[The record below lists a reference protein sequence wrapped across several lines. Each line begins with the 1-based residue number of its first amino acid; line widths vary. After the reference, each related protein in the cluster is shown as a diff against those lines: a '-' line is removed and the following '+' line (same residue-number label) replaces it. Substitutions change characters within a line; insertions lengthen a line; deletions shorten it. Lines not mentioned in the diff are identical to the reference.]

1 MKHILILIDFQTMS
15 YLLKKPKYVL
25 FALLCAISPTFAH
38 AFDKEPKD
46 LSLAFLQTYFGG
58 NPLFGGNEDAFQTV
72 IMPLAMMCTV
82 ISLFMLLYS
91 IVTLALRGATN
102 KGQVFHGSEAVYMPL
117 RSLISLACSAP
128 VFGGYTLGHT
138 LLLLGYVLSFSAAS
152 GMWAFSSS
160 NDVFIKTLT
169 VRPIQP
175 DSKRLS
181 KQVLLMSMCMRAYEL
196 QSKKGVRPIT
206 MGWSTGFGESKR
218 IFWGKPATT
227 PEALNGATNSLVQ
240 LVRSDKGRDVVLMA
254 GDPLNRNGLRHNSCG
269 SITIKSFYEAKSKG
283 VGETAAEAITK
294 GAATG
299 AFAAH
304 VGKTVTEE
312 GSLSRF
318 GAWIAGTGAVFNELF
333 STIYDAQEQ
342 NQWAE
347 QSAYGH
353 ALALEELMLNADK
366 ISHAIYAR
374 AENMEVEA
382 NLRMAENYRLSGSN
396 ITVEQLG
403 LNTQKQPEP
412 MTKEAIIQEIDSLA
426 AKYQNTLRKQIGLSK
441 DGGEKYQKLI
451 EASGQYGWVTAGFLY
466 SQAANL
472 NDGINKMAMEM
483 PEATAETTAAET
495 LLNRNFNTRYLANV
509 NEYLYESQTYRD
521 DGETVAIA
529 DKDLSDSEES
539 IVRQNKSKG
548 AFGSIGNWFS
558 DYATQ
563 FVVEHDTNPIMQ
575 LQRWGRLS
583 IMGGTILHTYNA
595 SDLIK
600 QQNISKDARGAMTV
614 VVQTFLWGLGATM
627 TMIGFILAYLV
638 PLLPTIYWIG
648 IILGVLTSLVTN
660 MVMVSFWIAALSL
673 PSRGEGL
680 FGQQAA
686 GLGRMIS
693 DLVKPILAVIGFVGV
708 SAFMF
713 IMGYIMNTLYVFMY
727 SISTVTD
734 GTGLILG
741 ILNAFVMPLIYLILV
756 YILFMKSMALMN
768 QIIDGLNEF
777 LQLGGSRLA
786 DMAES
791 FGGQF
796 KGIFMQGAQQSGN
809 PVRAIRND
817 LAELAQIRYRKK
829 EQAGAGGNPF
839 GGGDIGGTSV
849 GGGEA
854 PVNGG
859 GGGSTNTPP
868 PVSPHVQSSDDEY
881 EDDNANGNTDFSST
895 GISGQS
901 HASDTSTPSL
911 NNNSGSLNV
920 VNGGQTSAAPRTHG
934 GKSFAPVVA
943 PNPAPVFTPAP
954 PVVTAETD
962 DTDDEWAN
970 PDFVDNAHAANGYI
984 GGGDVYTPTMPTTSA
999 APEIYDDVVAAPI
1012 VQQSAPVEQ
1021 TSVSVETAAPL
1032 VSSGGGTVIAEPQIN
1047 TPSAAPSAGVVVST
1061 GGNGGSISYPTSGVP
1076 TSATP
1081 FPVPRDLN
1089 KPFTPPR
1096 PLQSYNPVAFP
1107 LPNEAGAPPFVVGGY
1122 TTTPNPDYERFE
1134 AVTQNMEYWQNRSME
1149 NKVPMKLG
1157 RMVGEHL
1164 AAKAYSQA
1172 GYGSSGGLDYRA
1184 LEANGK
1190 MINGALETVAVQN
1203 RYAPDEGVDA
1213 ALYKMGQDLKQNRS
1227 LYSQSENGA
1236 APEWTEHDVETLI
1249 SRNLPE
1255 LNWHS
1260 SSFAPNSE
1268 KLHSPM

>member
-1 MKHILILIDFQTMS
+1 MKHLF
-15 YLLKKPKYVL
+15 KNKKYVL
-25 FALLCAISPTFAH
+25 FALLCVISPTFAH
-38 AFDKEPKD
+38 AIDKEPKD
-46 LSLAFLQTYFGG
+46 LSLVFLQTYFGG

-82 ISLFMLLYS
+82 VALFLLLYN

-117 RSLISLACSAP
+117 RSLISLALSAP

-160 NDVFIKTLT
+160 NDIFIKTLT

-175 DSKRLS
+175 DSKRLA

-196 QSKKGVRPIT
+196 QSQKGIRPIT

-227 PEALNGATNSLVQ
+227 PEPLNGATNSLVQ
-240 LVRSDKGRDVVLMA
+240 LVRSDKGRDIVLMA

-269 SITIKSFYEAKSKG
+269 SISIKSFYEAKNKG
-283 VGETAAEAITK
+283 VGETAAEAIGR

-304 VGKTVTEE
+304 VGGAVTEE
-312 GSLSRF
+312 GSMSRF
-318 GAWIAGTGAVFNELF
+318 GAWLAGTGAVFNELF
-333 STIYDAQEQ
+333 TTIYDAQEQ

-374 AENMEVEA
+374 AANIEA
-382 NLRMAENYRLSGSN
+382 EENLRTAENYRLSGSN

-403 LNTQKQPEP
+403 LNIQKQPEP
-412 MTKEAIIQEIDSLA
+412 MTREAIIQEIDSLA

-441 DGGEKYQKLI
+441 DGGEKYQKLV
-451 EASGQYGWVTAGFLY
+451 EASGQYGWITAGFLY

-495 LLNRNFNTRYLANV
+495 LLNRNFNTRYLSKV

-521 DGETVAIA
+521 DGESVAIS

-558 DYATQ
+558 DYAAQ

-583 IMGGTILHTYNA
+583 IMGGTILHTFNA

-600 QQNISKDARGAMTV
+600 QQNISKDERGAIAV
-614 VVQTFLWGLGATM
+614 VVQTFLWSLAATM
-627 TMIGFILAYLV
+627 TFMGFILAYLV

-648 IILGVLTSLVTN
+648 IILGVFASLVTN
-660 MVMVSFWIAALSL
+660 MVMVSFWIATMSL
-673 PSRGEGL
+673 PSRGEGF
-680 FGQQAA
+680 FGQQSY
-686 GLGRMIS
+686 GLGRLIS
-693 DLVKPILAVIGFVGV
+693 DLLKPLLAVIAFVGV
-708 SAFMF
+708 SSFMSVV
-713 IMGYIMNTLYVFMY
+713 GYILNPLYIFMY
-727 SISTVTD
+727 SVSTVTD
-734 GTGLILG
+734 GTGFILG
-741 ILNAFVMPLIYLILV
+741 ILNAFVMPLVYLILV
-756 YILFMKSMALMN
+756 YILFFKSIALMN
-768 QIIDGLNEF
+768 QIIDGANEF
-777 LQLGGSRLA
+777 LQLGGNRIG

-791 FGGQF
+791 VGGQF
-796 KGIFMQGAQQSGN
+796 KNIFTQGAQQSGN
-809 PVRAIRND
+809 PVRSVRND
-817 LAELAQIRYRKK
+817 LAELAQLRYRKK
-829 EQAGAGGNPF
+829 QEQ
-839 GGGDIGGTSV
+839 GGGGSPFPNIGGTSIS
-849 GGGEA
+849 GGDE
-854 PVNGG
+854 PIGG
-859 GGGSTNTPP
+859 GGGGGLAPP
-868 PVSPHVQSSDDEY
+868 PASPQEYDDE
-881 EDDNANGNTDFSST
+881 DVGGGAGVMGTS
-895 GISGQS
+895 ISGGETLMS
-901 HASDTSTPSL
+901 NIPMTTENEPETE
-911 NNNSGSLNV
+911 NSGSNLNV
-920 VNGGQTSAAPRTHG
+920 GNGGKGRAAPVSISG
-934 GKSFAPVVA
+934 EKALAPIVTA
-943 PNPAPVFTPAP
+943 PPAPVTAAAP
-954 PVVTAETD
+954 LPQQENDGKD
-962 DTDDEWAN
+962 DDDDDDE
-970 PDFVDNAHAANGYI
+970 FVDKTHAANGYI
-984 GGGDVYTPTMPTTSA
+984 GAAPAIAVGNNSTAPVGGGISPMLIPDDEPEIPDIAAAPVLKHAAAPISTTAQKNVSATLTAPVSGGGGVSA
-999 APEIYDDVVAAPI
+999 APVIAPQ
-1012 VQQSAPVEQ
+1012 V
-1021 TSVSVETAAPL
+1021 SVSPV
-1032 VSSGGGTVIAEPQIN
+1032 VGGGHGID
-1047 TPSAAPSAGVVVST
+1047 
-1061 GGNGGSISYPTSGVP
+1061 YPTSGVP
-1076 TSATP
+1076 TSAAP
-1081 FPVPRDLN
+1081 FPVQRDLN

-1096 PLQSYNPVAFP
+1096 PLASYDPVAYP

-1134 AVTQNMEYWQNRSME
+1134 AVTQNMDYWQSRAME

-1172 GYGSSGGLDYRA
+1172 GYGSSGGLDYHA
-1184 LEANGK
+1184 LENNGR
-1190 MINGALETVAVQN
+1190 MINGALETVAINNQ
-1203 RYAPDEGVDA
+1203 YAPNEGVDA
-1213 ALYKMGQDLKQNRS
+1213 TLYKMGQDLKQNRS

-1236 APEWTEHDVETLI
+1236 APQWTERDVETLI
-1249 SRNLPE
+1249 ARNLPD
-1255 LNWHS
+1255 LNWHL
-1260 SSFAPNSE
+1260 SSFSAPNGE
-1268 KLHSPM
+1268 KLHSPI